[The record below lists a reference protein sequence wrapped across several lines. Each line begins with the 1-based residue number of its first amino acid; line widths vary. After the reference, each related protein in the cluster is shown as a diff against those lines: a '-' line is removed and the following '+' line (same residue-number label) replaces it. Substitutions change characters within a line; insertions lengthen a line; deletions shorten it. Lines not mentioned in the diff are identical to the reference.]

1 MFFREHMTVIRY
13 MILGFNPVDKSKPY
27 CKLLSLF
34 SVQMEVRLN
43 VRLLLTIHKQGHL
56 FLQVILTQELGI
68 ANKRKNNIW
77 GHM

>member
-1 MFFREHMTVIRY
+1 ME
-13 MILGFNPVDKSKPY
+13 KSKPY

-43 VRLLLTIHKQGHL
+43 VRLLLTIHKLGHL

-68 ANKRKNNIW
+68 ANKRRNNIQW
-77 GHM
+77 ADLQVVNFAPNDS